1 MFAQIMLSPQVKRNA
16 IISNAHGIYQLKK
29 RLQDPRKLGNIRQI
43 SKLHRIIAQ
52 RPASLQKEHFANT
65 SKKLLKI
72 GIGPLRQRISHET
85 QSLSQIS
92 RPRLYLSP
100 LSFILTSSNK
110 PWIALNLL
118 LALYKTVQKLSHHLW
133 QPAFVRVLPSFYRSF
148 SEVYRLH
155 WLETI
160 NKKQFILQCFLV
172 LLPKWC
178 PNSKFF
184 LARIFPFLDYSVKLR
199 IQSKRGKIGTRKN
212 SKYRHFEYQKTRIV
226 KSIELNPFVS
236 NAPFL

>member
-160 NKKQFILQCFLV
+160 NKKQFTLTRLLSLYCNVFQFYYLNGVQIRSFFWLV
-172 LLPKWC
+172 FSRFWTTL
-178 PNSKFF
+178 
-184 LARIFPFLDYSVKLR
+184 
-199 IQSKRGKIGTRKN
+199 
-212 SKYRHFEYQKTRIV
+212 
-226 KSIELNPFVS
+226 
-236 NAPFL
+236 